1 MVEHSLAKAE
11 VEGSSPS
18 FRSWL
23 RRLVGKSRASPCS
36 RKVFV
41 LGTGSNLKG
50 GGIVYSDLPGDSS
63 LARAFE
69 SKHGHL
75 LLRGSSRSSIEEPG
89 RVNSK
94 VPYSGCKAEEE
105 GEWAQPHQQPAFP
118 TRKELKMKEESVC
131 TIYGVGV
138 TILNLLFPISPF
150 FAFGSAGNAWP
161 KIGFV

>member
-1 MVEHSLAKAE
+1 MKVAELKTRVEKGLGPGRAFRDWGRRVDYRARGKSKE
-11 VEGSSPS
+11 SV
-18 FRSWL
+18 RSWDGFKLEGRRNCLL
-23 RRLVGKSRASPCS
+23 RSSW
-36 RKVFV
+36 
-41 LGTGSNLKG
+41 
-50 GGIVYSDLPGDSS
+50 DSS

-131 TIYGVGV
+131 TIYGVE
-138 TILNLLFPISPF
+138 
-150 FAFGSAGNAWP
+150 
-161 KIGFV
+161 

>member
-1 MVEHSLAKAE
+1 MNPHHILVPSNRNPQLEMKFQNLNNSVESSVTGKREEVGLVAPRPGVDSRGRAEPHLA
-11 VEGSSPS
+11 
-18 FRSWL
+18 
-23 RRLVGKSRASPCS
+23 VGKC
-36 RKVFV
+36 FV

-131 TIYGVGV
+131 TIYGVE
-138 TILNLLFPISPF
+138 
-150 FAFGSAGNAWP
+150 
-161 KIGFV
+161 

>member
-1 MVEHSLAKAE
+1 MKVAE
-11 VEGSSPS
+11 LRLELRKRARPGRA
-18 FRSWL
+18 FRDWG
-23 RRLVGKSRASPCS
+23 RRVDYRARGKSKGKSRASPCS

-118 TRKELKMKEESVC
+118 TRKELK
-131 TIYGVGV
+131 
-138 TILNLLFPISPF
+138 
-150 FAFGSAGNAWP
+150 
-161 KIGFV
+161 